1 MAGYDPSVAV
11 PLGNPVYF
19 EVAQPSTVRFV
30 ADVDNDGTTER
41 IEYASDAVARTI
53 TRQFWK
59 WDAAAAAWGAGSGA
73 LVVARNVDSMT
84 FAYFDAADVLL
95 PAPVAAASLGSI
107 RRVTITLAGSELV
120 AGYGRERYTVSSEA
134 RPRNLL

>member
-19 EVAQPSTVRFV
+19 EVAQASTVRFV

-41 IEYASDAVARTI
+41 IEYAYNAAARTI
-53 TRQFWK
+53 TRQLWK
-59 WDAAAAAWGAGSGA
+59 WDAASAAWGPGSGA
-73 LVVARNVDSMT
+73 LVVAFDVEGVT
-84 FAYFDAADVLL
+84 LGYFDAADAATGVL
-95 PAPVAAASLGSI
+95 ANI
-107 RRVTITLAGSELV
+107 RRVTVILAGSRLA
-120 AGYGRERYTVSSEA
+120 AGYGLERYSVSSEA